1 MRRKLEHTV
10 IYRGGQISGNHFEV
24 TRECHASVEK
34 GGIFVR
40 NSLTFEFEIPS
51 GGGFSTITLEVG
63 EKDLPAILK
72 EIARTMPEL
81 AIVFSEC
88 TTVAL
93 RVEAGNATKRSMK
106 NEVRG

>member
-63 EKDLPAILK
+63 RRIFQRSLK
-72 EIARTMPEL
+72 KSPEQCQSWPL
-81 AIVFSEC
+81 FSLNVQLSLFVLKQE
-88 TTVAL
+88 TQ
-93 RVEAGNATKRSMK
+93 RNA
-106 NEVRG
+106 V